1 MYVFI
6 LMNALNYTLY
16 SIFLKER
23 LLGAKAYRISALL
36 LEYCLKEKA
45 EKRRRKLFNKYGD
58 FYVSVSHFV
67 RNLVRQ
73 AKKRKL

>member
-1 MYVFI
+1 MGQW
-6 LMNALNYTLY
+6 L
-16 SIFLKER
+16 E
-23 LLGAKAYRISALL
+23 AKAYNNLELDRISALL

-58 FYVSVSHFV
+58 FYVSMSHFV